1 MCVSVCAF
9 SGFNFALSPLALV
22 PLCRCTWKWRREK
35 LHQQNLK
42 LNSAWKSAVG
52 VWVCACVFYACVRL
66 RARVWV
72 SAWESSAV
80 AAQRVC
86 FCFRVK
92 KNKKKYFEIVNWNW
106 NRNWKSVLKLKIKN
120 WNLWEKRELFVC
132 QKCLTCLA
140 TLYSSSLFV
149 KLLQKV
155 NGKRGKRRRSALSV
169 LCKQWLI
176 SATAA
181 TTTTTKHTTTSA
193 VNARRF
199 LELRRHS
206 VSVRKHLVVA
216 MFALTFTP

>member
-1 MCVSVCAF
+1 MKICCGSVSVCVCV
-9 SGFNFALSPLALV
+9 L
-22 PLCRCTWKWRREK
+22 R
-35 LHQQNLK
+35 
-42 LNSAWKSAVG
+42 
-52 VWVCACVFYACVRL
+52 VCASTCPCLSECVR
-66 RARVWV
+66 
-72 SAWESSAV
+72 ESSAV

>member
-35 LHQQNLK
+35 LQQQNLK
-42 LNSAWKSAVG
+42 LNSAWKSALG

-86 FCFRVK
+86 FCFRGK

-120 WNLWEKRELFVC
+120 WNLCEKAWIICVSKVSYVL
-132 QKCLTCLA
+132 
-140 TLYSSSLFV
+140 SHSL
-149 KLLQKV
+149 
-155 NGKRGKRRRSALSV
+155 
-169 LCKQWLI
+169 LI
-176 SATAA
+176 ISLRQ
-181 TTTTTKHTTTSA
+181 TSA
-193 VNARRF
+193 KGKWQKGKEKKKRIIS
-199 LELRRHS
+199 S
-206 VSVRKHLVVA
+206 VQTVA
-216 MFALTFTP
+216 YLCDCSNNNNNKTHNNICS